1 MGGATRSPAGDARG
15 QSEHATPFLP
25 PVVDFAP
32 GEHTSHVPLVLSA
45 GAAGLRLR
53 ASRDTY
59 AEVTLILHGG
69 MCVRGVAVRL
79 ERLCVTNA
87 SSPSPTPAGVAS
99 GGGGGDDDGDGGCSG
114 DGVRV
119 EGAGGVLYADRC
131 AFSGSP
137 RQGVSVVASSS
148 GAAVACYLRDCIVS
162 HNGGCGVGAYGP
174 GVRVELRGRGM
185 RVCSNDMAGLS
196 AVGGA
201 RIHVHA
207 DAVSDVFSLGGNGL
221 AGNSNGRAAGHG
233 HRSRRGERA
242 RRQEQYSTQVV
253 GERSVT

>member
-1 MGGATRSPAGDARG
+1 MAGVPTATAA
-15 QSEHATPFLP
+15 
-25 PVVDFAP
+25 
-32 GEHTSHVPLVLSA
+32 A
-45 GAAGLRLR
+45 GAAG
-53 ASRDTY
+53 A
-59 AEVTLILHGG
+59 AGAAAAGAAVIG
-69 MCVRGVAVRL
+69 MMWDDVVLATMPAATTVSGVAVRL

-87 SSPSPTPAGVAS
+87 SSSSPTPAGVDGVNGGGGG
-99 GGGGGDDDGDGGCSG
+99 GGGGGD
-114 DGVRV
+114 GVWV
-119 EGAGGVLYADRC
+119 EGARGVLYADSC

-137 RQGVSVVASSS
+137 RQGVKWRDICATAS
-148 GAAVACYLRDCIVS
+148 CP

-174 GVRVELRGRGM
+174 GVRVELRRRGM
-185 RVCSNDMAGLS
+185 RVCGNDMAGLS

-242 RRQEQYSTQVV
+242 RRQEQ
-253 GERSVT
+253 